1 MNANGHPQ
9 PYEFHRTQEF
19 GSPGNSPPRA
29 GASVSDSME
38 YSEAFTSDQESHVAA
53 SSVTAGLTSYH
64 DATRTVHEMHLALLF
79 LLSNPD
85 EFHKVTANPPPTLSD
100 WNNEYSDEATADGS
114 VTATPLPYVVFAD
127 DAEVVLP
134 QAHTASQ
141 LFGIERVEG
150 IELEAAAGVPAL
162 SQLFLRWLGAC
173 IHGNECWPLALVFSL
188 TFMSFHTALMPGG
201 DHLNIIDPP
210 GLTVMRIAGGRYRV
224 TAAHRVV
231 WT

>member
-9 PYEFHRTQEF
+9 PYEFHRTEEF
-19 GSPGNSPPRA
+19 GAARPSPGGSTFT
-29 GASVSDSME
+29 SDSME
-38 YSEAFTSDQESHVAA
+38 YSEAFSADQESYVAA

-85 EFHKVTANPPPTLSD
+85 EFHKVTANPPPTLTD
-100 WNNEYSDEATADGS
+100 WNNEYSDEATADGT
-114 VTATPLPYVVFAD
+114 VATPLPYVVFAD
-127 DAEVVLP
+127 DAECVLP

-162 SQLFLRWLGAC
+162 SQLFLRWLG
-173 IHGNECWPLALVFSL
+173 
-188 TFMSFHTALMPGG
+188 
-201 DHLNIIDPP
+201 
-210 GLTVMRIAGGRYRV
+210 R
-224 TAAHRVV
+224 
-231 WT
+231 

>member
-1 MNANGHPQ
+1 MTSNAPPNGHPQ
-9 PYEFHRTQEF
+9 PYEFHRTEEF
-19 GSPGNSPPRA
+19 HNRASAPSPFS
-29 GASVSDSME
+29 GADSME
-38 YSEAFTSDQESHVAA
+38 YSEAAGFDQAFDQA

-85 EFHKVTANPPPTLSD
+85 EFHRVAANPPPTLSD
-100 WNNEYSDEATADGS
+100 WQNEYSDEATADGS
-114 VTATPLPYVVFAD
+114 TVGATPLPYVVFAD

-162 SQLFLRWLGAC
+162 SQLFLRWLGTLIMKICFASSLLFENVVSC
-173 IHGNECWPLALVFSL
+173 IS
-188 TFMSFHTALMPGG
+188 
-201 DHLNIIDPP
+201 
-210 GLTVMRIAGGRYRV
+210 
-224 TAAHRVV
+224 
-231 WT
+231 

>member
-1 MNANGHPQ
+1 MANANGHPQ
-9 PYEFHRTQEF
+9 PYEFHRTEEF
-19 GSPGNSPPRA
+19 SGRAAVPSPFSA
-29 GASVSDSME
+29 DSME
-38 YSEAFTSDQESHVAA
+38 YSEAAFSVDQA

-85 EFHKVTANPPPTLSD
+85 EFHKVAANPPPTLSD

-114 VTATPLPYVVFAD
+114 VVTTPLPYVVFAD

-162 SQLFLRWLGAC
+162 SQLFLRWLGKKG
-173 IHGNECWPLALVFSL
+173 IEGW
-188 TFMSFHTALMPGG
+188 
-201 DHLNIIDPP
+201 
-210 GLTVMRIAGGRYRV
+210 
-224 TAAHRVV
+224 
-231 WT
+231 

>member
-1 MNANGHPQ
+1 MNAKPAHPQ
-9 PYEFHRTQEF
+9 PYELHRTEEF
-19 GSPGNSPPRA
+19 SGRPSPASGSTIT
-29 GASVSDSME
+29 SDSME
-38 YSEAFTSDQESHVAA
+38 YSEAFSADQESHVAA

-162 SQLFLRWLGAC
+162 SQLFLRWLGTKSSVIC
-173 IHGNECWPLALVFSL
+173 CR
-188 TFMSFHTALMPGG
+188 PGG
-201 DHLNIIDPP
+201 VESCRLP
-210 GLTVMRIAGGRYRV
+210 LSSLS
-224 TAAHRVV
+224 
-231 WT
+231 